1 MLSQCAWVGN
11 MPTQAQERNFME
23 RLTIQ
28 EQLRFYIQWCKDNG
42 LEPKEFKNLT
52 AYMTEIRLSAQA

>member
-1 MLSQCAWVGN
+1 
-11 MPTQAQERNFME
+11 MPIQAQERNFME

-42 LEPKEFKNLT
+42 LEPKDAKSLT
-52 AYMTEIRLSAQA
+52 AYMNEIRLSTQAGGYMYA